1 MLYSQ
6 LPQKYQKSSN
16 KQLKLLGVAAG
27 TAGKTLYSAPSQI
40 PGGMGVGGLA
50 YLPQLLALENSPEW
64 HCDNCLRGQ
73 LHTTSTLSPL
83 PAPHGPSEAGCHG
96 DRCLLPGELS
106 WPQLHS
112 EGPREAGVKDPRTD
126 GHVQGGSGTPWFTA
140 LSL

>member
-50 YLPQLLALENSPEW
+50 YLPQLLALENSP
-64 HCDNCLRGQ
+64 R
-73 LHTTSTLSPL
+73 
-83 PAPHGPSEAGCHG
+83 
-96 DRCLLPGELS
+96 
-106 WPQLHS
+106 
-112 EGPREAGVKDPRTD
+112 V
-126 GHVQGGSGTPWFTA
+126 A
-140 LSL
+140 L